1 MSVWMIFDLCTKE
14 MAKDGCWMYICDM
27 NKSTKQVHISEIVP
41 GDTVIHNGEEH
52 SVNRNHIKIGSFM
65 GRTLF
70 GDSYALGNKLVTKV
84 IFHSA
89 IKKEIK

>member
-1 MSVWMIFDLCTKE
+1 MIFDLCTKE